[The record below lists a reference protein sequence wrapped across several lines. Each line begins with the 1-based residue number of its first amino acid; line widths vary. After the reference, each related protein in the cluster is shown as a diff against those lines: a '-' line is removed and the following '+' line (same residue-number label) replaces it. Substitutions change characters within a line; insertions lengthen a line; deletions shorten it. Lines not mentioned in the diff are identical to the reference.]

1 MSVSVSPRLLATK
14 TQRPKLP
21 PRLVA
26 RPRVLAQLEGA
37 APRMLTLIKAAAG
50 FGKTSLAIA
59 WAEHLA
65 ARGHRIAWV
74 SLDPEDDEPGQFL
87 LYVAQALRGACPE
100 IEGQA
105 LDLISEVALLR
116 PFDVV
121 RLLLNGLADLDDDVF
136 LFLDDYHVLQS
147 PEVAECAG
155 YLVKHAPAQL
165 HLVLTTRT
173 EPNLPLVRLRA
184 QGQLCELDATAL
196 RFDLEETAQFLAA
209 EQLGPDA
216 ALTLHEK
223 TEGWPVMM
231 RIIAAT
237 SLQAGVEFAGYVR
250 QLSVRNRPIRS
261 HLADMLG
268 GLPPEMVS
276 FLTRCAVL
284 EHLCAPLCAH
294 VTGQPDA
301 TAIFETLISRQLL
314 LTPLDADGV
323 WFRLHPLLRGFL
335 VQRLDQETPDT
346 MAALHRRAYGW
357 FAEAQLWTD
366 AIRHAI
372 AVGDTAEAARWVEN
386 CAMAL
391 LKRGE
396 LTTLFAWERTFG
408 PELLRKQVKARLAI
422 AWGMALAMRFDEA
435 IARASRLEA
444 ELGSADAQAR
454 AALGCECQTIRAVA
468 LALSDHTDAALALA
482 EDSLKQRS
490 SGPWTTNTAANV
502 AVIGWWKRAELE
514 RCYHVPWISFPG
526 DDGARNVVAT
536 TYRLCLLG
544 LVDDQQLHHQAATRQ
559 FGEAMRVASAHAG
572 PLSAAA
578 AQPACLLAQ
587 ELYDQGRADEA
598 EALLS
603 PRLPLVNAVC
613 MIECVI
619 RAYTVLVRVNVARGA
634 REAAER
640 LLEGATQLA
649 LSRRWVRLEARL
661 LHERARM
668 ALRAG
673 LGEEAASFVARL
685 QHLRATVQD
694 RQSALVAEVQAELDQ
709 AGALAHQARGETTQA
724 IALARSAKAQA
735 RAHRN
740 RRRELEATAL
750 LAALQDGPEAEAALR
765 EALALAEGSGHVQ
778 LFLDLLP
785 FAAASFAGQLKA
797 LAHKPEGTALAGFAH
812 QIAARLPGERAAPPA
827 RAELSLSPRETDI
840 LQLLVSG
847 QTNKA
852 IARQLNVT
860 PETIKTHIKRIFQK
874 LNVTNRSQAV
884 SRYYQ
889 NRLGG

>member
-1 MSVSVSPRLLATK
+1 MSVPVSARLLATK

-26 RPRVLAQLEGA
+26 RPRVLAQLDGVEPCA
-37 APRMLTLIKAAAG
+37 LTLIKAAAG

-65 ARGHRIAWV
+65 AQGHRIAWV

-100 IEGQA
+100 IEAQA

-136 LFLDDYHVLQS
+136 LFLDDYHVLQN

-209 EQLGPDA
+209 EQLGHEA
-216 ALTLHEK
+216 AAALHEK

-237 SLQAGVEFAGYVR
+237 GAQAGGEFAGYVR

-268 GLPPEMVS
+268 GLPPEVVS

-284 EHLCAPLCAH
+284 DHLCAPLCAH
-294 VTGQPDA
+294 VTAQPDA

-335 VQRLDQETPDT
+335 AQRLDQEAPGTL
-346 MAALHRRAYGW
+346 AALHRRAYGW

-372 AVGDTAEAARWVEN
+372 AVGDTAEAARWVEH

-468 LALSDHTDAALALA
+468 LALSDPTDAALALA

-536 TYRLCLLG
+536 TYRLCLMG
-544 LVDDQQLHHQAATRQ
+544 LVDDQQLHHQAAARQ
-559 FGEAMRVASAHAG
+559 FAEAMRVASAHAG

-587 ELYDQGRADEA
+587 ALYDQGQTDEA

-619 RAYTVLVRVNVARGA
+619 RAYTMLARVTLARGA
-634 REAAER
+634 HEAAER
-640 LLEGATQLA
+640 LLEGAAQLA
-649 LSRRWVRLEARL
+649 LSRRWVRLEARV

-668 ALRAG
+668 ALLCRKT
-673 LGEEAASFVARL
+673 EEAASFVARL
-685 QHLRATVQD
+685 QHLRETVQD
-694 RQSALVAEVQAELDQ
+694 RQSALRAEVQAELDL
-709 AGALAHQARGETTQA
+709 AGALAHQARGETAQSV
-724 IALARSAKAQA
+724 ALARSAKAQA
-735 RAHRN
+735 GAHRN
-740 RRRELEATAL
+740 RRRELEAAAL
-750 LAALQDGPEAEAALR
+750 LAMLLEGADADAALR
-765 EALALAEGSGHVQ
+765 EALALAEGGGHVQ

-785 FAAASFAGQLKA
+785 FAAPSFTARLKA
-797 LAHKPEGTALAGFAH
+797 LAQKPEPAPHAGLAR
-812 QIAARLPGERAAPPA
+812 QIGARLPGESPPAPPA
-827 RAELSLSPRETDI
+827 LHLSPRERDI
-840 LQLLVSG
+840 LQLLVNG

-852 IARQLNVT
+852 IARALNVT

-889 NRLGG
+889 SRLGA